1 MGEFASKGVAGAG
14 LGTGIAGL
22 SLGVLNTIGGLGGLL
37 GNRIGCGYGMG
48 PMGYPV
54 DLYQSQLMA
63 QKDAEIARLNAKV
76 YSDESD
82 LAIYKYFEG
91 KISALEAEIANNKLE
106 QCKFN
111 STVTATLGTI
121 GGQIASLQ
129 NLMASI
135 TKTAVPQS
143 AVCDFNSCCTCA
155 NG

>member
-37 GNRIGCGYGMG
+37 GNRVGCGYGIG

-54 DLYQSQLMA
+54 DLYQSELMA
-63 QKDAEIARLNAKV
+63 QKNAEIARLNAKV

-91 KISALEAEIANNKLE
+91 KIAALEEVYKEKCKIIWDWEYRTSMERVMDIKL
-106 QCKFN
+106 KISYFK
-111 STVTATLGTI
+111 
-121 GGQIASLQ
+121 QIQ
-129 NLMASI
+129 
-135 TKTAVPQS
+135 
-143 AVCDFNSCCTCA
+143 
-155 NG
+155 